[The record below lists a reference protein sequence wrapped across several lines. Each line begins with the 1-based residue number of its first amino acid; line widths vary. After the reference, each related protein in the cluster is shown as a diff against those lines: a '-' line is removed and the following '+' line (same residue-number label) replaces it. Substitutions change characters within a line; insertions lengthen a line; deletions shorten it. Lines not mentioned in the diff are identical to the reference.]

1 MSRVD
6 EYREQLRS
14 RPPPWDRFLLA
25 ESRLPG
31 PRANLELVHAV
42 TEEGEQ
48 DQFLALL
55 QHSSEQAPAG
65 SRKEFLP
72 VCGVV
77 GLGRC
82 IADGARELMPRLRA
96 AASDPRWRVREGVA
110 MALQR
115 VGDIDFPWLLNQL
128 EVWSAGSRLEQRA
141 VIAGLCEPRLLTDET
156 RVRGVLDILDAISGS
171 IRGADDRRAE
181 EFRVLR
187 KALGYCWSVA
197 IAADPVA
204 GRRRFEPWITDPD
217 PDVRWVVR
225 ENLRK
230 KRLSRV
236 DAAWVA
242 GSLARIGG

>member
-6 EYREQLRS
+6 EYRETLRS
-14 RPPPWDRFLLA
+14 MPQPWEPFLLA

-42 TEEGEQ
+42 AEEGDLEQ
-48 DQFLALL
+48 LLALL
-55 QHSSEQAPAG
+55 EHGPEAVPTGA
-65 SRKEFLP
+65 REEFLP
-72 VCGVV
+72 VCGAV

-82 IADGARELMPRLRA
+82 IAEGRRELMPRLRA

-115 VGDIDFPWLLNQL
+115 IGDADFAWLLERLGEWATGN
-128 EVWSAGSRLEQRA
+128 RLEQRA
-141 VIAGLCEPRLLTDET
+141 AVAGLCEPRLLSDDG
-156 RVRGVLDILDAISGS
+156 RVRSVLDVLDPVTAS
-171 IRGADDRRAE
+171 IRAAGDRKSG

-197 IAADPVA
+197 IAASPA
-204 GRRRFEPWITDPD
+204 LGRGRFDEWIGDPD
-217 PDVRWVVR
+217 PDIRWVVR

-230 KRLSRV
+230 NRLARM
-236 DAAWVA
+236 DADWVA
-242 GSLARIGG
+242 RSLERIE